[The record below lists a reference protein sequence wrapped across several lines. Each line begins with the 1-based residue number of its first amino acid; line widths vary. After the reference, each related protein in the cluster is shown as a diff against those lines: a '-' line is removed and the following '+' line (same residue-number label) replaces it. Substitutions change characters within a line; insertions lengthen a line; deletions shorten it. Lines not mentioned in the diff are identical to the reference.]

1 MKKSTKEFNPD
12 RLVLSKKEILEFCD
26 KVLAKWKAEPEI
38 NSRNIVAMTAVKTSV
53 FWTDEES
60 LKAIWGE
67 ILKWTF
73 ELMYKNAI
81 VQAKEENSEWSPVLE
96 KLEKKERLNPFEP
109 DIWY

>member
-1 MKKSTKEFNPD
+1 MKKTGKEFDPD

-26 KVLAKWKAEPEI
+26 NVLDKWKKEPQT
-38 NSRNIVAMTAVKTSV
+38 NSRNIVAMTAVRTSV
-53 FWTDEES
+53 FWTDDKS

-81 VQAKEENSEWSPVLE
+81 AQAKEENSERSPIFE
-96 KLEKKERLNPFEP
+96 KLENKDKPLQFEP
-109 DIWY
+109 GSWY

>member
-1 MKKSTKEFNPD
+1 MKKGNKEYELD
-12 RLVLSKKEILEFCD
+12 RLVPSKKEILKFCD
-26 KVLAKWKAEPEI
+26 KVLAQWKAEPET

-53 FWTDEES
+53 FWTEEES
-60 LKAIWGE
+60 LKTIWSE

-96 KLEKKERLNPFEP
+96 ELEKKERSKPFEP